1 MDTQMVINTLIM
13 LVAFFGGW
21 FLRVMWQKVNDNDAR
36 INQMEILVAG
46 TYVKREEFDKK
57 IDAMFNKL
65 DKIVE
70 KIDSCRADNR
80 GSL

>member
-1 MDTQMVINTLIM
+1 MDTQMIINTLIM

-46 TYVKREEFDKK
+46 TYVKREEFEKK
-57 IDAMFNKL
+57 VDAMFTKL
-65 DKIVE
+65 DKISE
-70 KIDSCRADNR
+70 KIDSCRTDHK
-80 GSL
+80 GL